1 MVADALAASGQS
13 AVFALG
19 FLVDVLQYFAEN
31 QSDLLA
37 YTRQHAVLVLR
48 ALVVAVPLG
57 VALGTVITYND
68 KLATVVLWL
77 AGIMMTIPSV
87 ALFALLLPSLG
98 TGSPPVVMALILY
111 TQLPV
116 VRNTYV
122 GLTGVEEAAIEAGE
136 GLGMT
141 KFQRLRKIQ
150 VPMAMPVIMSGVR
163 NAVVLLVGIAAIGEI
178 VGAGGL
184 GVPIFEGYRSSN
196 TVEIVG
202 ATTALA
208 LLTLAIDY
216 VFGVVEQVFRLRNG
230 EEIQPS
236 LGTRAVR
243 GLGDLAPSRLTGRT
257 DDADLPGRTDDTETT
272 TTTSAKP

>member
-1 MVADALAASGQS
+1 MTTT
-13 AVFALG
+13 AVLFAGEPATVVLG
-19 FLVDVLQYFAEN
+19 FFTNVLQYFVDN
-31 QSDLLA
+31 QSQLLG
-37 YTRQHAVLVLR
+37 YTREHAILVLR
-48 ALVVAVPLG
+48 ALVIAVPLG
-57 VALGTVITYND
+57 VVLGTVITYND

-116 VRNTYV
+116 IRNTYV
-122 GLTGVEEAAIEAGE
+122 GLTGVNKAAVEAGQ

-150 VPMAMPVIMSGVR
+150 IPMALPVVMSGVR

-202 ATTALA
+202 ATIALA
-208 LLTLAIDY
+208 LLTLTIDY
-216 VFGVVEQVFRLRNG
+216 VFGVIEQTFRLRNG
-230 EEIQPS
+230 EDIQPN

-243 GLGDLAPSRLTGRT
+243 GLAGIAPSRLTR
-257 DDADLPGRTDDTETT
+257 ADDDTETT
-272 TTTSAKP
+272 TTTSAQP

>member
-1 MVADALAASGQS
+1 MAPNAVAVVAEPAG
-13 AVFALG
+13 VFALG
-19 FLVDVLQYFAEN
+19 FF
-31 QSDLLA
+31 SDLFRYFGENSSALIG
-37 YTRQHAVLVLR
+37 YTIEHAVLVLR

-57 VALGTVITYND
+57 VALGVLITYD
-68 KLATVVLWL
+68 ERLATVVLWL

-122 GLTGVEEAAIEAGE
+122 GLTGVDQAAIDAGT

-141 KFQRLRKIQ
+141 KYQRLRKVQI
-150 VPMAMPVIMSGVR
+150 PMALPVVMSGVR

-184 GVPIFEGYRSSN
+184 GVPIFDGYRSSN
-196 TVEIVG
+196 SVEIVG
-202 ATTALA
+202 ATIALA
-208 LLTLAIDY
+208 SLTLTIDY
-216 VFGVVEQVFRLRNG
+216 ALGVVEQLLRLRNSDDV
-230 EEIQPS
+230 QPT

-243 GLGDLAPSRLTGRT
+243 GLVGAAPSRRVDG
-257 DDADLPGRTDDTETT
+257 DDAETT
-272 TTTSAKP
+272 TTKNPQP

>member
-1 MVADALAASGQS
+1 MAAPALPS
-13 AVFALG
+13 AGDPVVFALG
-19 FLVDVLQYFAEN
+19 FLADVLRYFAEN
-31 QSDLLA
+31 QSDLLR

-57 VALGTVITYND
+57 VALGTLITYD
-68 KLATVVLWL
+68 DRLATVVLWL
-77 AGIMMTIPSV
+77 AGVMMTIPSV

-122 GLTGVEEAAIEAGE
+122 GLTGVDEAAVEAGK

-141 KFQRLRKIQ
+141 RFQRLRRIQ
-150 VPMAMPVIMSGVR
+150 VPMAMPVVMSGVR

-202 ATTALA
+202 ATVALA

-230 EEIQPS
+230 EDVQAGV
-236 LGTRAVR
+236 GTRAVR
-243 GLGDLAPSRLTGRT
+243 GLAGLAPSALTRRSDDGGLAARS
-257 DDADLPGRTDDTETT
+257 DDAETT

>member
-1 MVADALAASGQS
+1 MTATVAFPGEPAF
-13 AVFALG
+13 VVLG
-19 FLVDVLQYFAEN
+19 FFTDVFQYFVEN
-31 QSDLLA
+31 YSQLLG
-37 YTRQHAVLVLR
+37 YTREHAILVLR

-57 VALGTVITYND
+57 ITLGTLITYND

-116 VRNTYV
+116 IRNTYV
-122 GLTGVEEAAIEAGE
+122 GLTGVDEAAIEAGQ

-150 VPMAMPVIMSGVR
+150 IPMALPVVMSGVR

-178 VGAGGL
+178 VGSGGL
-184 GVPIFEGYRSSN
+184 GVPIFDGYRSSN
-196 TVEIVG
+196 SVEIVG
-202 ATTALA
+202 ATVALA
-208 LLTLAIDY
+208 LLTLTIDY

-230 EEIQPS
+230 EAIQPS
-236 LGTRAVR
+236 LGARAVR
-243 GLGDLAPSRLTGRT
+243 GLARIILSRVTGQ
-257 DDADLPGRTDDTETT
+257 TDDTETT
-272 TTTSAKP
+272 TTTTNVRL